1 MLYDEL
7 LNDFG
12 VFILQLRIATLV
24 FFLAARLQNAAVA
37 TAFAWRRKVVT
48 WVCQQVACQAPATLE
63 NRNYKK

>member
-37 TAFAWRRKVVT
+37 TAFA
-48 WVCQQVACQAPATLE
+48 
-63 NRNYKK
+63 